1 MHPQTPP
8 LFVRRTRNINRGG
21 PLLAV
26 MMSNSFTYRLAV
38 LSVLAAGIL
47 AVSHVGG
54 SARQADEPARDA
66 PSSGS
71 KGLDEMAWVDPV
83 VTGPVSPA
91 YQRLRERAGC
101 DSAVWPNIPDVCFPK

>member
-1 MHPQTPP
+1 MRPKTLP

-21 PLLAV
+21 SLISV
-26 MMSNSFTYRLAV
+26 MMSNSFTYRLSV

-54 SARQADEPARDA
+54 SARQADEPTPDA

-71 KGLDEMAWVDPV
+71 TRLDEMAWVDPI

-91 YQRLRERAGC
+91 YRRLRERAGC

>member
-1 MHPQTPP
+1 M
-8 LFVRRTRNINRGG
+8 ISNR
-21 PLLAV
+21 L
-26 MMSNSFTYRLAV
+26 TYRLAV

-47 AVSHVGG
+47 AVSQVGG

-71 KGLDEMAWVDPV
+71 KGLDEMAWVDPI